1 MIDMLIIVTRRN
13 PFITPRKLSE
23 LYGKTLFFSK
33 YIYLLKKDGSKLKL
47 LRSTTSA
54 DVTSI
59 VVNTYNSQ
67 HMQDDKQFA

>member
-1 MIDMLIIVTRRN
+1 
-13 PFITPRKLSE
+13 
-23 LYGKTLFFSK
+23 LFK
-33 YIYLLKKDGSKLKL
+33 NGSKLKL

-54 DVTSI
+54 DVT